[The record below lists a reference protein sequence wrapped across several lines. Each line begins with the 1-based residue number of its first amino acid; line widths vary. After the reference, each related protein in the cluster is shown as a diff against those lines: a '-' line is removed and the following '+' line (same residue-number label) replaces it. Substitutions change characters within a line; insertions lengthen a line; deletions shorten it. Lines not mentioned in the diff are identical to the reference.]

1 MDGHNLKHS
10 DKTIVKLNYK
20 GLEIAVLK
28 EELRYMVQQF
38 LIKDSYGEYWAL
50 GSSIAIVNFK
60 VFKNIL

>member
-1 MDGHNLKHS
+1 MFEEKSASVWYMDGHNLKHS

-38 LIKDSYGEYWAL
+38 LIKDS
-50 GSSIAIVNFK
+50 
-60 VFKNIL
+60 